1 MGFML
6 EIVTPERAFY
16 EGEVDRVIVKGVEGG
31 EMAILKKTV
40 PQLLHHWLLEKL
52 EF

>member
-16 EGEVDRVIVKGVEGG
+16 EGEVDRVIVKGVEG
-31 EMAILKKTV
+31 EMAILKKPCPNYYTTGY
-40 PQLLHHWLLEKL
+40 WKN
-52 EF
+52 

>member
-16 EGEVDRVIVKGVEGG
+16 EGEVDRVIVKGVEG